1 MILVN
6 LQAFYFQSNKVREE
20 SMEIANAAY
29 NTPFWNFT
37 LPMKKKIIFIIQR
50 AQNPLEVCFDI

>member
-29 NTPFWNFT
+29 DTPFWNFSI
-37 LPMKKKIIFIIQR
+37 PMKKKLCIIMQR
-50 AQNPLEVCFDI
+50 AQNPLEV